1 MNDLKYAFFI
11 KSFFIFFLS
20 LFTFFSILNLI
31 VDPYGI
37 HNLVRKEGFN
47 LNKPSIQTH
56 LRMAKAYSVR
66 QLKPQSIILGTSR
79 AEFGLD
85 PSHPELKFQPSY
97 NLNLSGGNAYEM
109 YRYFQHTNEVS
120 NLKQIVLALDF
131 FQFDINNKNSPD
143 FREDRLSINYSGELN
158 KIEMP
163 WEDIFDSLFSLDA
176 FLDSLSTLME
186 QGERPIYL
194 DNGLID
200 ATTTRRVKLMPITG
214 QRQLFLNNEKRYF
227 NKTYKGFELGVSAE
241 GTSSLENFRLLIAM
255 AYKENLELHILI
267 NPAHARQFETIYQ
280 SGLWDDFQ
288 FWKIQLVKLNEREAA
303 LADKKPYPIWDFSGF
318 NQFTTES
325 VPEASDK
332 VSRMLWYWESSH
344 FKTELGNLVLTKVLG
359 KNDRKKNENPFGV
372 LINSRNIESHN
383 EKINADRRRWRE
395 NNYQDVIEIESLTS
409 AN

>member
-267 NPAHARQFETIYQ
+267 CHSI
-280 SGLWDDFQ
+280 
-288 FWKIQLVKLNEREAA
+288 
-303 LADKKPYPIWDFSGF
+303 FS
-318 NQFTTES
+318 S
-325 VPEASDK
+325 
-332 VSRMLWYWESSH
+332 
-344 FKTELGNLVLTKVLG
+344 LTK
-359 KNDRKKNENPFGV
+359 
-372 LINSRNIESHN
+372 
-383 EKINADRRRWRE
+383 
-395 NNYQDVIEIESLTS
+395 Q
-409 AN
+409 